1 MSTPQSIADVAV
13 VGLGRVG
20 LPLALSFADRG
31 LGVVGIDTDPV
42 RLEAVGEGRMPFA
55 ESGAQELLERVGAGG
70 GLTLSERVV
79 DAAGARHI
87 VITLGT
93 PSFSHIE
100 IDMREIRSALDD
112 LLGVLTRGQSLI
124 LRSTIAPGTTDF
136 VAGYLAKHRNFQV
149 GEDVFVAHAPERIA
163 AGRFL
168 EEIDTLPCIIGGVG
182 ARSGEVV
189 GELFR
194 VFGAPIVLTTPVQ
207 AELAKIWTNILRYTH
222 FALPNLLMM
231 DCERLSANVFEVID
245 LINRD
250 YPRGGIA
257 QPGLTAGTCL
267 RKDFAFSEE
276 RSAAPGMLL
285 AVSRV
290 NESVPLFLLEGLKR
304 RLGTIANRKVAV
316 LGLAFKA
323 DTDDERDSLAHKLI
337 RLLERELA
345 DVAVHDPHVATPTA
359 SLTEALDGADAV
371 VVATNHSEFR
381 GPRALAAIADR
392 AASECLVVDPWN
404 CWGAGQ
410 VFAYSSEIAALLA
423 ASR

>member
-1 MSTPQSIADVAV
+1 MNASQTIADVSV

-31 LGVVGIDTDPV
+31 LNVVGIDNDPARLRSV
-42 RLEAVGEGRMPFA
+42 REGRMPFV
-55 ESGAQELLERVGAGG
+55 ETGAQELLERVCRDER
-70 GLTLSERVV
+70 LSLSERVP
-79 DAAGARHI
+79 DAARARHI

-100 IDMREIRSALDD
+100 IDIREIRSALDD
-112 LLGVLTRGQSLI
+112 LLGVLVAGQSLI
-124 LRSTIAPGTTDF
+124 LRSTVAPGTTDF
-136 VAGYLAKHRNFQV
+136 VAGYLAKHRRFRP

-182 ARSGEVV
+182 ERSGEAVA
-189 GELFR
+189 ELFSA
-194 VFGAPIVLTTPVQ
+194 FAAPIVQTSPVQ

-231 DCERLSANVFEVID
+231 DCERYSANVFEVID

-290 NESVPLFLLEGLKR
+290 NESVPLFLLEGIKR
-304 RLGTIANRKVAV
+304 RLGALADRKVAV

-337 RLLERELA
+337 RMLERELA
-345 DVAVHDPHVATPTA
+345 DVAVHDPRVSTPTVP
-359 SLTEALDGADAV
+359 LEEALDGAAAV

-381 GPRALAAIADR
+381 DPRTLEAIAQR
-392 AASECLVVDPWN
+392 AGRECLVVDPWN
-404 CWGAGQ
+404 CWGAAQ

-423 ASR
+423 RR

>member
-1 MSTPQSIADVAV
+1 MNASQTTADVSV

-31 LGVVGIDTDPV
+31 LNVVGIDNDPGRLRSV
-42 RLEAVGEGRMPFA
+42 REGRMPFA
-55 ESGAQELLERVGAGG
+55 ETGAQELLERAWREQR
-70 GLTLSERVV
+70 LSLSERVP
-79 DAAGARHI
+79 DAARARHI

-112 LLGVLTRGQSLI
+112 LLGVLAAGQSLI
-124 LRSTIAPGTTDF
+124 LRSTVAPGTTDF
-136 VAGYLAKHRNFQV
+136 VAGYLAKQRGF
-149 GEDVFVAHAPERIA
+149 DVDDEILVAHAPERIA

-168 EEIDTLPCIIGGVG
+168 AEIGTLPCIIGGVG
-182 ARSGEVV
+182 ERSGEVV
-189 GELFR
+189 AELFSA
-194 VFGAPIVLTTPVQ
+194 FAAPIVQTSPVQ

-231 DCERLSANVFEVID
+231 DCERYSANVFEVID

-290 NESVPLFLLEGLKR
+290 NESVPLFLLEGIKR
-304 RLGTIANRKVAV
+304 RLGALAGRKIAV

-337 RLLERELA
+337 RMLERELA
-345 DVAVHDPHVATPTA
+345 DVAVHDPRVSTPTVP
-359 SLTEALDGADAV
+359 LEEALDGAAAV

-381 GPRALAAIADR
+381 DPRTLETIAQQ
-392 AASECLVVDPWN
+392 AGGECLVVDPWN
-404 CWGAGQ
+404 CWGAAQ

-423 ASR
+423 ST